1 MLKFIHERS
10 AAYASEDP
18 HVSQGPEEVGRML
31 WAALGVMV
39 KHDGVLL
46 RHPQA
51 KKPPAVRACKAPCAN
66 VQCVCVLRTCRL
78 CVRVYA

>member
-1 MLKFIHERS
+1 
-10 AAYASEDP
+10 
-18 HVSQGPEEVGRML
+18 ML

-66 VQCVCVLRTCRL
+66 VQCVCVCCALVVCACACMHEYVRWGAWVVGGL
-78 CVRVYA
+78 SVCVRVRVCV